1 VDGLSKEGEI
11 AALERAAAGTPGAL
25 YFGHLLY
32 ADDTANHHSPRRDL
46 VPRSH
51 PTLVQR
57 SSSPSPAVSRR
68 RHRMINIP
76 RAAHPHEG

>member
-1 VDGLSKEGEI
+1 
-11 AALERAAAGTPGAL
+11 
-25 YFGHLLY
+25 LLY